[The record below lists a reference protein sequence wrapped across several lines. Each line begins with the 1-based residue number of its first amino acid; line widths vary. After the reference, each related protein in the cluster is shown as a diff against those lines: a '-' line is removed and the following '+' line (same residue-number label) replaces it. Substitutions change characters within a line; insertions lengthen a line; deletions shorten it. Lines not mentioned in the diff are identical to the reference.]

1 MKQTINV
8 YDFHDSFKRMGRGDQ
23 FSYAGL
29 NVLWEYLEEY
39 EESTGEELELDV
51 IALCCDYSES
61 TWQEIE
67 SAYVIDM
74 DDLENDDEERRKQ
87 RVIDYLTDEGAFVG
101 ETDDTIVY
109 RQH

>member
-39 EESTGEELELDV
+39 EESTGEEIELDV
-51 IALCCDYSES
+51 IAFCCDYSES

-74 DDLENDDEERRKQ
+74 DGLEDDDEERRKQ

-101 ETDDTIVY
+101 ETDNAIVY

>member
-1 MKQTINV
+1 MKTTV
-8 YDFHDSFKRMGRGDQ
+8 TLSAFRDEFKAIRPDN
-23 FSYAGL
+23 FSYEGL
-29 NVLWEYLEEY
+29 GILFQYLEDY
-39 EESTGEELELDV
+39 EEITGEEIELDV
-51 IALCCDYSES
+51 IAICCEYSES

-74 DDLENDDEERRKQ
+74 EDIEDDDEKRRKQ

>member
-1 MKQTINV
+1 MKTTVTISAFR
-8 YDFHDSFKRMGRGDQ
+8 DEFKAIRPDN
-23 FSYAGL
+23 FSYEGL
-29 NVLWEYLEEY
+29 GILFQYLEDY
-39 EESTGEELELDV
+39 EEITNEEIELDV
-51 IALCCDYSES
+51 IAICCEYSES

-74 DDLENDDEERRKQ
+74 DDLENDDEKRRKQ

-109 RQH
+109 HQH

>member
-1 MKQTINV
+1 MKTTV
-8 YDFHDSFKRMGRGDQ
+8 TLSAFRDEFKAIRPDN
-23 FSYAGL
+23 FSYGGL
-29 NVLWEYLEEY
+29 GILFQYLEDY
-39 EESTGEELELDV
+39 EEITGEEIELDV
-51 IALCCDYSES
+51 IAICCEYSES

-74 DDLENDDEERRKQ
+74 EDIEDDDEKRRKQ

-101 ETDDTIVY
+101 ETDETIVY

>member
-1 MKQTINV
+1 MKTTV
-8 YDFHDSFKRMGRGDQ
+8 TLSAFRDEFKAIRPDN
-23 FSYAGL
+23 FSYEGL
-29 NVLWEYLEEY
+29 GILFQYLEDY
-39 EESTGEELELDV
+39 EEITGEEIELDV
-51 IALCCDYSES
+51 IAICCEYSES

-74 DDLENDDEERRKQ
+74 EDIEDDDEKRRKQ

-109 RQH
+109 HQH